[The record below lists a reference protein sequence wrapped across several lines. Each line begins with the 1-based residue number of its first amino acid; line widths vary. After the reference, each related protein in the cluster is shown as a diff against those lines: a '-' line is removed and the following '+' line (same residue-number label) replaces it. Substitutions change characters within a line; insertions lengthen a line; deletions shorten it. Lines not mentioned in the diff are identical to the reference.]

1 MRKNYSVIVTKKKD
15 QETFSVVNGEKP
27 YNNYTVLHGK
37 LRQDPVITG
46 HFPGPSANSER
57 PIMHKRQ

>member
-1 MRKNYSVIVTKKKD
+1 MNEKKLQCNSNEKKD

-27 YNNYTVLHGK
+27 YNNYTGK

-46 HFPGPSANSER
+46 HFPGPSANSDR
-57 PIMHKRQ
+57 PIMHKRQQ